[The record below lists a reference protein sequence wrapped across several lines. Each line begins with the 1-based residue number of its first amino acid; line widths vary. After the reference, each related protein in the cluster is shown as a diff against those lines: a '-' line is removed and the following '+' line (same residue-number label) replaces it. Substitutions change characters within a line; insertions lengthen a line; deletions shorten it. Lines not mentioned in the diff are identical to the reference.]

1 MRKKMMVMGHPLP
14 TSGRSEIRAK
24 RWRRSNSHPGFTLM
38 ELLIVSLLISVMMAG
53 IWTLLRSWTRISERG
68 KVRTERAQLIR
79 SVTTQFRD
87 DVQAVTLRPT
97 ADEPAQRRRS
107 RSSSGASRVSSS
119 GNPSGNPSGS
129 MPLPRDASS
138 AISRSGGSSTTGS
151 GENRESELVGG
162 SDWLMIDVLQVPN
175 PFTLSVDEQDEFT
188 LDEERSIVRAPDLQ
202 RVVYS
207 FRAPDEGDEA
217 LSDDATFGDDVEM
230 LAMPGDSEPVLG
242 LVRLEL
248 ARERYGRLLSA
259 DSTETTAE
267 QSATTMREAVMQIRD
282 LVAGSGG
289 DPSASMGGS
298 SVGSLNSMDD
308 DVMAAIQEVRVD
320 EIPEVHWLEFRY
332 FDGSAWRSSWN
343 SKSEGRLPVAVE
355 LRFELEEI
363 ETTEDISPDGDDTE
377 LVETDLDV
385 NDLDLDTDLVE
396 SEPISLQDDLSSMS
410 DEVVA
415 EPFERVLVFLGPE
428 GEATR

>member
-1 MRKKMMVMGHPLP
+1 MVMGHPLP
-14 TSGRSEIRAK
+14 TSGRSEIRTR
-24 RWRRSNSHPGFTLM
+24 RWRRSNSRPGFTLM

-97 ADEPAQRRRS
+97 SAEPAQRRR
-107 RSSSGASRVSSS
+107 RSSSGSSSVSSS
-119 GNPSGNPSGS
+119 GSPSGG

-162 SDWLMIDVLQVPN
+162 SDWLMIDLLQVPN
-175 PFTLSVDEQDEFT
+175 PFTIAVDEQDEFA

-207 FRAPDEGDEA
+207 FRAPEEEDEA
-217 LSDDATFGDDVEM
+217 LSDDATFGDDVEV
-230 LAMPGDSEPVLG
+230 LAMPGDSDPVFG

-259 DSTETTAE
+259 NSTETTAE

-282 LVAGSGG
+282 LVAGSGS

-298 SVGSLNSMDD
+298 SVGSLSSMDD
-308 DVMAAIQEVRVD
+308 EVMAAIQEVRVD

-396 SEPISLQDDLSSMS
+396 SEPISLQDDLSSVG
-410 DEVVA
+410 DEVVM

-428 GEATR
+428 SEAAR